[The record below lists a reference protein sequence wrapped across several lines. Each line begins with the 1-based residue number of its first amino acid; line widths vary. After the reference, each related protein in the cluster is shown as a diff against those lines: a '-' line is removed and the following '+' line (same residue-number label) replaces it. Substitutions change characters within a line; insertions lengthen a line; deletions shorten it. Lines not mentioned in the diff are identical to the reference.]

1 MSSPETFNTR
11 KSIARRQEKD
21 PVFSV
26 DHLRN
31 LAFSAMTSSALLMSA
46 PAHAEKYEHSPTPSA
61 KTLEVLKQIG
71 LDSIIKDK
79 NIEVRIPRA
88 SASGHY
94 IVQLDVEHIN
104 RTTNQE
110 PDQQHSLI
118 ETQKQSYAAIRA
130 ITADQPYAAFYPEGV
145 TKEKGTSAWEVDKQ
159 TLNTFKASLQTLKA
173 SGHLDKETTKQALNR
188 ALSFSQNMTGVTSGE
203 MVRTLAATG
212 LSVLKDS
219 KDPEVINYLH
229 SMAPL
234 GEDTLYYYGGLKYAY
249 EQGYAQNVKG
259 CESLEE
265 LERINKLVEQGE
277 RTKVDYAERERKLV
291 ECLADDLQTSGENF
305 VVTTFGAEHDFGN
318 EIDKLDKDKK
328 QDLGYIVLT
337 PKALSWYVD
346 TKKSK

>member
-1 MSSPETFNTR
+1 VEKQPSFPKQET
-11 KSIARRQEKD
+11 KQ
-21 PVFSV
+21 PVYTA

-46 PAHAEKYEHSPTPSA
+46 PAHAEKYEHSATPNT

-71 LDSIIKDK
+71 LDNIVKDK
-79 NIEVRIPRA
+79 NIEVRIART

-104 RTTNQE
+104 RTSNQE
-110 PDQQHSLI
+110 SNQQRSLI
-118 ETQKQSYAAIRA
+118 ETQKQSYAAIRS
-130 ITADQPYAAFYPEGV
+130 IIADQPYATFYPEGM

-159 TLNTFKASLQTLKA
+159 TLNTFKASLQNLKT
-173 SGHLDKETTKQALNR
+173 SGHLNRETIKQALNR

-212 LSVLKDS
+212 LAILKDS

-249 EQGYAQNVKG
+249 EQGYVPNVKG

-265 LERINKLVEQGE
+265 LERINKLIEQGE
-277 RTKVDYAERERKLV
+277 REKVDYAEREKKLV
-291 ECLADDLQTSGENF
+291 ECLSDDLQKSGENF
-305 VVTTFGAEHDFGN
+305 VVTTFGAGHDFSN
-318 EIDKLDKDKK
+318 EIDELDKVKK

-346 TKKSK
+346 TKKPR